1 VVRVGAGGR
10 CRAAPPGRREGPP
23 GGPPAGTAG
32 AGGAPPAEPA
42 EPRDAKAAA
51 RRAEQRET
59 RVAAGLAELD
69 RWLCDQARQ
78 GLAASQQAGYGHWD
92 DIAARMIDAQAPGL
106 AERLR
111 ALASVPHS
119 GAGWDGR
126 LLEEY

>member
-1 VVRVGAGGR
+1 AR
-10 CRAAPPGRREGPP
+10 GPP
-23 GGPPAGTAG
+23 TGPSGAARAGQASS
-32 AGGAPPAEPA
+32 ARPGAPRATAPKH
-42 EPRDAKAAA
+42 PRAAA
-51 RRAEQRET
+51 RRAQQRET
-59 RVAAGLAELD
+59 RVASGLAELA

>member
-1 VVRVGAGGR
+1 MSV
-10 CRAAPPGRREGPP
+10 
-23 GGPPAGTAG
+23 PPARVSSVAG
-32 AGGAPPAEPA
+32 RWDRERALARGPAGPKDSG
-42 EPRDAKAAA
+42 AAA
-51 RRAEQRET
+51 RRAQQREA
-59 RVAAGLAELD
+59 RVASGLAELD

-92 DIAARMIDAQAPGL
+92 DIAARMIDAPAPGP

-126 LLEEY
+126 